1 MLRLSS
7 ILTVVLG
14 VFANVGWAAEPAVKH
29 ENIEWAQI
37 WIPDNA
43 RTDLPRVLLIGDS
56 ICNAYYDGVA
66 QTLKDKAIVAKM
78 ATSYCLADPVLLSQ
92 VQTLLATY
100 KFSVIHFN
108 NGLHGF
114 DYTEAEYAK
123 QFPDLI
129 KVIRQSAPNAKL
141 IWATSTAMRNGANL
155 KEFLPM
161 NDRVKA
167 RNKIV
172 IDLAAKENIPV
183 NDLYGL
189 TQDHPEYWGNDGVH
203 FKPEGVAAEAKQV
216 AEKVQS
222 VLGK

>member
-14 VFANVGWAAEPAVKH
+14 ILVNSGWAAEPAVKH

-43 RTDLPRVLLIGDS
+43 RTDVPRVLLIGDS

-66 QTLKDKAIVAKM
+66 QTLKDKAVVAKM
-78 ATSYCLADPVLLSQ
+78 ATSYSLADPVLLSQ
-92 VQTLLATY
+92 VQSLLTTY
-100 KFSVIHFN
+100 KFAVVHFN

-123 QFPDLI
+123 QFPELL
-129 KVIRQSAPNAKL
+129 KVIKQSAPGAKL

-155 KEFLPM
+155 KEFLPI
-161 NDRVKA
+161 NERVKT

-172 IDLAAKENIPV
+172 ADLAAKEGILV
-183 NDLYGL
+183 NDLYSL
-189 TQDHPEYWGNDGVH
+189 VQDHPEYWGNDGVH
-203 FKPEGVAAEAKQV
+203 FKPEGVAVEAKQV
-216 AEKVQS
+216 AEKVRE